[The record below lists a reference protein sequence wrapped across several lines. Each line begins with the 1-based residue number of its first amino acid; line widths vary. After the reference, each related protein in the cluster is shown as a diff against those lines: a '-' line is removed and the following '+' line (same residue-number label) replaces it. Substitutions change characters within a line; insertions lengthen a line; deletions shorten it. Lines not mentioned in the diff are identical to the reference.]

1 MAASML
7 KESGL
12 PSPLL
17 HRTPTSAPQSALNPV
32 HLAFSCQTSP
42 HHLDCCKL
50 YCRSG
55 AIRQLEAKKRSRCK
69 CSKTSLLT
77 NEATTVELPCLPF
90 NPSEV
95 FTPSASKTL
104 HLYEARFLALLDEVL
119 GKYNNLFAHII
130 VERVVG
136 HSLGLGQEIN
146 SFAAT
151 YGCLAQVESVRQL
164 EVGALVTIRGIGRVS
179 IVEITQVEPFLKGKA
194 SPFQDDIPEDIKGIS
209 SMTKKLKQILA
220 DVQQLQI
227 KLKATKFLKRSYR
240 CRVQIFVQMQGM
252 NSWSSKTSS
261 SDSLQTPLEKALQWA
276 EKGDQDSSLKL
287 FVPRREERISFAA
300 LQPVAGASA
309 RELHKLLQE
318 RLLAMESTDTLQRLK
333 NVSLFAEESR
343 ASIAAK
349 VAIQSLQL

>member
-227 KLKATKFLKRSYR
+227 KLK
-240 CRVQIFVQMQGM
+240 
-252 NSWSSKTSS
+252 TSS

>member
-104 HLYEARFLALLDEVL
+104 HLYEARFLALLEVL

-227 KLKATKFLKRSYR
+227 KLK
-240 CRVQIFVQMQGM
+240 
-252 NSWSSKTSS
+252 TSS

>member
-227 KLKATKFLKRSYR
+227 KLKGSNFCTDAGHELLEFEGHHLSML
-240 CRVQIFVQMQGM
+240 CQ
-252 NSWSSKTSS
+252 TSS

>member
-77 NEATTVELPCLPF
+77 NATTVELPCLPF

-227 KLKATKFLKRSYR
+227 KLK
-240 CRVQIFVQMQGM
+240 
-252 NSWSSKTSS
+252 TSS